1 MTLDNVQISLIGRGS
16 LLRASDSM
24 VGMTVA
30 IDEWRPADGSVLE
43 EQLDMLADVL
53 HAAVHAGASVSFI
66 LPFSMDEARAFWRD
80 RVLPVVAD
88 GSRRVLVARWGERI
102 VGTVQLNLAQPPNQ
116 KHRADVMK
124 LLVHP
129 DFRGRGI
136 ARALMA
142 KLEDVARAEG
152 LTLLT
157 LDTRTGDVA
166 EPLYL
171 SMGYVLAGVIPEYAR
186 GPASP
191 VLEATSFLYK
201 KLV

>member
-1 MTLDNVQISLIGRGS
+1 LLGCIGGGS
-16 LLRASDSM
+16 KI
-24 VGMTVA
+24 T
-30 IDEWRPADGSVLE
+30 
-43 EQLDMLADVL
+43 
-53 HAAVHAGASVSFI
+53 
-66 LPFSMDEARAFWRD
+66 
-80 RVLPVVAD
+80 VVAD

-129 DFRGRGI
+129 DFRGQGI

-157 LDTRTGDVA
+157 LDTRTGDMA
-166 EPLYL
+166 EPLYM

>member
-1 MTLDNVQISLIGRGS
+1 
-16 LLRASDSM
+16 M

>member
-1 MTLDNVQISLIGRGS
+1 
-16 LLRASDSM
+16 
-24 VGMTVA
+24 
-30 IDEWRPADGSVLE
+30 
-43 EQLDMLADVL
+43 
-53 HAAVHAGASVSFI
+53 
-66 LPFSMDEARAFWRD
+66 
-80 RVLPVVAD
+80 
-88 GSRRVLVARWGERI
+88 
-102 VGTVQLNLAQPPNQ
+102 
-116 KHRADVMK
+116 MK

-129 DFRGRGI
+129 DFRGQGI

-157 LDTRTGDVA
+157 LDTRTGDMA
-166 EPLYL
+166 EPLYM